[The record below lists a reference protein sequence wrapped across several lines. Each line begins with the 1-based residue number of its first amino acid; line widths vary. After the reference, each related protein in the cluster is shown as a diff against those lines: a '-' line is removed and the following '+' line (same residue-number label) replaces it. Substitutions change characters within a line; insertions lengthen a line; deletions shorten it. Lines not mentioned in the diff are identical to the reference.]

1 MHETIPPPPRRR
13 RTRLRALVGLVAVLV
28 LVLVG
33 QGWTVPYYALT
44 PGDATPVAPL
54 ISVKGLASDPHHD
67 TIMLTDVYLSSLTAW
82 QWLYM
87 HLQSHVEFVPAA
99 DLVDPGVPSSQLV
112 AQGYLEMSDS
122 KQAAEVAALR
132 ALGWHI
138 TTTGVGA
145 TVTAVVTGSPAFHHL
160 HVGDRIVSVNGSEIT
175 NSCGLVGAL
184 HPLAPG
190 SRVRLGVAPVRISAN
205 GVLHYGRVTSVILTT
220 KASHGLAASGCA
232 NLSGPDRSYIGVGYE
247 NAVRANLPGR
257 ISIKTTA
264 IGGPSAGLAMTLA
277 LIDRLSKGSLTGHY
291 VVAATGTMSANGAV
305 GDVGGVAEKTIAV
318 ARAGAEIFFV
328 PRVEVPTASAAAPPG
343 LRVIGVTSLSQA
355 LGDLRRLGGAP
366 PVPLTAPR

>member
-1 MHETIPPPPRRR
+1 MF
-13 RTRLRALVGLVAVLV
+13 V

-54 ISVKGLASDPHHD
+54 ISVRGLASDPHHD
-67 TIMLTDVYLSSLTAW
+67 TIMLTDVYLSTLTAW

-99 DLVDPGVPSSQLV
+99 DLVDPGVPSAELI

-138 TTTGVGA
+138 ATTGVGS
-145 TVTAVVTGSPAFHHL
+145 TVTAVVAGSPAFTHL
-160 HVGDRIVSVNGSEIT
+160 HVGDLIVSVNGVKIT
-175 NSCGLVGAL
+175 NSCGLVSAL
-184 HPLAPG
+184 HLLPGG
-190 SRVRLGVAPVRISAN
+190 SRVRLGVAKATITAN
-205 GVLHYGRVTSVILTT
+205 GALHYGGVTAMTLTT
-220 KASHGLAASGCA
+220 RASRGLAASGCA
-232 NLSGPDRSYIGVGYE
+232 NLSGPARSYLGVGAE
-247 NAVRANLPGR
+247 DAVRADLPGT
-257 ISIKTTA
+257 ISITTSA

-343 LRVIGVTSLSQA
+343 LRIIGVTSLSQA
-355 LGDLRRLGGAP
+355 LGDLRRLGGAD
-366 PVPLTAPR
+366 PVPLTTPR

>member
-1 MHETIPPPPRRR
+1 M
-13 RTRLRALVGLVAVLV
+13 LVGLVAVFV

-54 ISVKGLASDPHHD
+54 ISVQGLASDPHHH

-99 DLVDPGVPSSQLV
+99 DLVDPGVPTAQLV

-138 TTTGVGA
+138 ATTGVGA
-145 TVTAVVTGSPAFHHL
+145 TVTAVIAGSPAFHHL
-160 HVGDRIVSVNGSEIT
+160 HVGDRIVSVNGAAIT

-184 HPLAPG
+184 HNLPGG
-190 SRVRLGVAPVRISAN
+190 SRVRLGVAPVTITSD
-205 GVLHYGRVTSVILTT
+205 GVLRYGGVTSMTLTT
-220 KASHGLAASGCA
+220 KASRGLAASGCA
-232 NLSGPDRSYIGVGYE
+232 NLTGPARSYLGVGYE
-247 NAVRANLPGR
+247 DAVRADLPGR
-257 ISIKTTA
+257 ISIKTTS

-277 LIDRLSKGSLTGHY
+277 LIDRLSEGSLTGHY

-328 PRVEVPTASAAAPPG
+328 PRVEVPVARAAAPPG
-343 LRVIGVTSLSQA
+343 LRIIGVTSLSQV
-355 LGDLRRLGGAP
+355 LGDLRGLGGAA
-366 PVPLTAPR
+366 PVPLTRPR